1 LRAADTSTAPS
12 GGAQLPATV
21 PGAIVRAVIDT
32 LTPLVVGVSDDVIP
46 VLLNSDRIYTAPRDV
61 RPGEVVLRYDAAD
74 KLRLSGYIW
83 PEVPARIAGTPV
95 LWTERVGRGRVI
107 AFAGDPN
114 YRDMYRG
121 LLPLFANA
129 IFLGGSF

>member
-1 LRAADTSTAPS
+1 VA
-12 GGAQLPATV
+12 
-21 PGAIVRAVIDT
+21 
-32 LTPLVVGVSDDVIP
+32 GVSDDVIP